1 MSLHRSASPSLNLA
15 VELRRAVVKSRV
27 ELSTMFS
34 WAFERSGGGLGLDFQ
49 LFMHAHRL
57 RASASA

>member
-1 MSLHRSASPSLNLA
+1 MSLHQSASLRLNLA
-15 VELRRAVVKSRV
+15 VELRRAVVRSRV

-34 WAFERSGGGLGLDFQ
+34 RVLERSRGGVGLDFQ